1 MKNRIKSFSGYSHSF
16 ELERDIIKY
25 SEDNNLKIINV
36 SLAVQYDKFCA
47 LVVFSEV
54 KELLNETQRF

>member
-1 MKNRIKSFSGYSHSF
+1 MKNRIKSFSGYSSSF
-16 ELERDIIKY
+16 ELERDIIKC
-25 SEDNNLKIINV
+25 SEDNNLEIISV

-54 KELLNETQRF
+54 KELIND